1 MKTMTTQ
8 TVTYVTPDEYLAAE
22 RLSDYR
28 SEYLDGGVYPMTGGS
43 VNHNQ
48 ITFNLALELG
58 VQLRPRPC
66 RVLGVDLKVRLPSSP
81 KFFYPDLVAVCGEL
95 QFHDERRDIIL
106 NPDLVVEV
114 LSPST
119 EAFDRGAKFRAYQ
132 TIESLK
138 EYVLVSQNE
147 PLIEQFIRNGDGE
160 WKYKS
165 AAGLESSLA
174 LPSIECTLNLS
185 AVYDKVDFNS

>member
-1 MKTMTTQ
+1 MTTQ
-8 TVTYVTPDEYLAAE
+8 TITYVTPDEYLAAE

-43 VNHNQ
+43 INHNQ
-48 ITFNLALELG
+48 ITINLILELG
-58 VQLRPRPC
+58 AQLRARPC
-66 RVLGVDLKVRLPSSP
+66 RVLGVGLKVRLPDSR
-81 KFFYPDLVAVCGEL
+81 KFFYPDVVAVCDEL
-95 QFHDERRDIIL
+95 QVHDDRKDIIL

-138 EYVLVSQNE
+138 EYVLVSQE
-147 PLIEQFIRNGDGE
+147 KPLIEQYVRNGE
-160 WKYKS
+160 SKWTYR
-165 AAGLESSLA
+165 AAEGLESSLA

>member
-1 MKTMTTQ
+1 MKSMTTQ
-8 TVTYVTPDEYLAAE
+8 TITYVTPDEYLAAE

-43 VNHNQ
+43 INHNQ
-48 ITFNLALELG
+48 ITINLILELG
-58 VQLRPRPC
+58 AQLRARPC
-66 RVLGVDLKVRLPSSP
+66 RVLGVDLKVRLPDSR
-81 KFFYPDLVAVCGEL
+81 KFFYPDVVAICDEL
-95 QFHDERRDIIL
+95 QIHDDRKDIIL
-106 NPDLVVEV
+106 NPDLVIEV

-147 PLIEQFIRNGDGE
+147 PLIEQYVRNGEGK
-160 WKYKS
+160 WTY
-165 AAGLESSLA
+165 AAAEGLDSTLT